1 MYRLTVD
8 LPNLADGGSIV
19 IDGLGEFKA
28 GDNDVSDLDVEVFE
42 QTHTV
47 AEPAMAVDDDGKEYQ
62 VGMTHIRKDIADL
75 LESLEGVSI
84 EYLGGEYGVPAEPVV
99 ATVNLDT
106 GSKSTSDVEPDMQL
120 DLGGSN

>member
-62 VGMTHIRKDIADL
+62 VGVTHVRKDIADL

-84 EYLGGEYGVPAEPVV
+84 EYLGGEYGVPAESVV

-106 GSKSTSDVEPDMQL
+106 RSKPTSDVEPDMQL

>member
-62 VGMTHIRKDIADL
+62 VGMTHVRKSIVDL

-84 EYLGGEYGVPAEPVV
+84 EKVEGDVLAEPVV
-99 ATVNLDT
+99 ATVILDT
-106 GSKSTSDVEPDMQL
+106 GSKPTPDPDADMQL